1 MLRTTEKGVTV
12 NAIERLMAIEDI
24 KQLKARYCRAI
35 DEDRLPDWRDIFTAD
50 AVILT
55 PEIQERPRI
64 VGIEQILKFVES
76 ALAGTTRVHHLHAPE
91 ITIVSDEEATGIWS
105 LEDNLYWKSEMPNMF
120 GAKRH
125 FRGFGHY
132 RERYRKTPAGWRITE
147 MALPRVYM
155 ECDGVRL
162 PG

>member
-1 MLRTTEKGVTV
+1 VTEIGK
-12 NAIERLMAIEDI
+12 LLAIEDI

-35 DEDRLPDWRDIFTAD
+35 DEDRLHDWRDVFSDD

-55 PEIQERPRI
+55 PEVRERLKI
-64 VGIEQILKFVES
+64 VGIDEILRFANS
-76 ALAGTTRVHHLHAPE
+76 ALEGTIRVHHLHAPE
-91 ITIVSDEEATGIWS
+91 ITIANDEEATGIWA
-105 LEDNLYWKSEMPNMF
+105 LEDNLYWRSEKPNMF

-132 RERYRKTPAGWRITE
+132 REKYRKTSAGWRITE
-147 MALPRVYM
+147 MALSRVYL